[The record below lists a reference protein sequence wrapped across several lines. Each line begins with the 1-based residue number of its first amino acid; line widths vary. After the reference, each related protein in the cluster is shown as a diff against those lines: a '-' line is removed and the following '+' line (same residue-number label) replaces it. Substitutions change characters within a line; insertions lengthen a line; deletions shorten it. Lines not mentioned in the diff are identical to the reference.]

1 VSRENCASELCL
13 GNDRIVPGKQ
23 SQLGRF
29 CTQRGSGM
37 GEVYEKIM
45 LLGISFGLGV
55 VDPNPGT
62 NGG

>member
-1 VSRENCASELCL
+1 
-13 GNDRIVPGKQ
+13 
-23 SQLGRF
+23 
-29 CTQRGSGM
+29 M